1 MLAPIGQDNSWLTMK
16 DDGVGADAVAGDG
29 VYSIE
34 IAVREGLPADA
45 VELQFRGID
54 VYLSPTDPIHT
65 ETVQLNEDDVGPA
78 SNPGE
83 VFFNFASATAVILIL
98 LGLLL
103 LGGGI
108 AIVIIMRRG
117 DGFDEQLGI
126 TSEFGRQGPE

>member
-29 VYSIE
+29 VYSID

-54 VYLSPTDPIHT
+54 VYLATTDPIHT

-108 AIVIIMRRG
+108 AIVVILRRG
-117 DGFDEQLGI
+117 GDMDEQLGI
-126 TSEFGRQGPE
+126 ITDFNKLQ